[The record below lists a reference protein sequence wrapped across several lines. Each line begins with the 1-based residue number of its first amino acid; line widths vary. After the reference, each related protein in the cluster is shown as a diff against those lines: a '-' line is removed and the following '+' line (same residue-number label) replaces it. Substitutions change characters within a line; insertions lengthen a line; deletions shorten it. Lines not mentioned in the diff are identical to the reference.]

1 MTQQSCGQRET
12 RGIPLAHAGPRIAIC
27 AGAMALVVLVGV
39 AVGQPARRGPASG
52 GPGGLADL
60 LDAQDRP
67 EQDGADGKPA
77 GNAQRT
83 DRPVAGTMPEAQPQQ
98 LGGVIP
104 PNGTVVDRLRQAIE
118 DRHAT
123 VSGTRLLETLA
134 TIDSE
139 EGILAGL
146 QRTLQQCDV
155 ALTATRREVNRLQT
169 MGLAGGPG
177 ADVAALEIPAAQM
190 ALAQAAS
197 RFEGQRL
204 MVQAKQQDLQPLYA
218 HAVGAINSWMDHY
231 RDMRR
236 CVGQD
241 RRDPNGVA
249 VVEALEAEI
258 AARPDFHDGRVLVAV
273 AHTYHGDPAKAAAHL
288 RAAQANDGFGK
299 HLGVL
304 SSTDVGFDRALAW
317 VLLGEPKEITNEMRA
332 WDARWLNHK
341 SPRHLWLLALAHAA
355 KGQDQESE
363 RRFDRCLRAAGFNET
378 TDPPAICTAYLGD
391 AAFFYLT
398 TSNPKYLRV
407 ERARK
412 ILARIPE
419 GEGRWQVLRARAA
432 DLAERGDWKEAV
444 KTLQDCERRCPLT
457 LVDEVRGQV
466 SAYEREQT
474 WTRPPPPKKKPA
486 S

>member
-1 MTQQSCGQRET
+1 
-12 RGIPLAHAGPRIAIC
+12 
-27 AGAMALVVLVGV
+27 
-39 AVGQPARRGPASG
+39 
-52 GPGGLADL
+52 
-60 LDAQDRP
+60 
-67 EQDGADGKPA
+67 
-77 GNAQRT
+77 
-83 DRPVAGTMPEAQPQQ
+83 MPEAQPQQ

-378 TDPPAICTAYLGD
+378 TDPPAISTAYLGD